1 MPATP
6 AITPKKASKFR
17 VEKAATP
24 QGAKRNVEEVI
35 KGSAPEIPKASKVT
49 FTDAPKPQA
58 TPRRLPASAP
68 VKVCIFK
75 ITDCSNLREHTSPM
89 GRVPFD
95 FNDLFLP

>member
-24 QGAKRNVEEVI
+24 QGAKRNVEEMI

-75 ITDCSNLREHTSPM
+75 ITDCSNIKEHTSPM
-89 GRVPFD
+89 DRVGFD
-95 FNDLFLP
+95 RCEFFIP